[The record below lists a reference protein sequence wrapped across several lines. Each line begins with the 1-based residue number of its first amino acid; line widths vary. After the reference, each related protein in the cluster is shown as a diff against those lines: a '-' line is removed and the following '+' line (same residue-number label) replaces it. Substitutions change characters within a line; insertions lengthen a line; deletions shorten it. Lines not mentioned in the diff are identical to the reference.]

1 MGVDLRPRRWP
12 LITICTLTAALL
24 GIFGVVADEALEGD
38 TVAFDAAVTALFRVH
53 GSATAAIGPSWLPE
67 AIRDL
72 TSLGSFTVLGLIV
85 TAAALYFLIAKK
97 AGTALFLVVAVVA
110 GTVISNVLKETFN
123 RPRPAVEAS
132 THVFTASFPSG
143 HATLSAV
150 VYLTLGAILAQSV
163 NSPVMKGYFIGMA
176 MLVTFGVGVSRI
188 YLGMHYPTD
197 VIAGWSLGLSWALLC
212 WAAKLALDVRVR
224 DVRLPPNGQKPALS
238 RTAQGALSYWPN
250 HRALDL
256 R

>member
-1 MGVDLRPRRWP
+1 MVLSL
-12 LITICTLTAALL
+12 LIAALL

-38 TVAFDAAVTALFRVH
+38 TVAFDTAVTALFRVH
-53 GSATAAIGPSWLPE
+53 GSATAAVGPSWLQE
-67 AIRDL
+67 AVRDL
-72 TSLGSFTVLGLIV
+72 TSLGSFTVLGLV
-85 TAAALYFLIAKK
+85 VAATALYLLIARK

-110 GTVISNVLKETFN
+110 GTAISNVLKETFN

-163 NSPVMKGYFIGMA
+163 RSPVMKGYFIGMA
-176 MLVTFGVGVSRI
+176 LFVTFLVGVSRV

-212 WAAKLALDVRVR
+212 WATKQMLDGRVAT
-224 DVRLPPNGQKPALS
+224 P
-238 RTAQGALSYWPN
+238 QG
-250 HRALDL
+250 HRST
-256 R
+256 